1 MNSRRA
7 LVSVVGLSV
16 MCLMGGCLVLEQV
29 EEILGGS
36 ISQTAAP
43 EVPREFRGV
52 WVATVSRIDW
62 PPEAGTEEQK
72 KAMVDILDLAVEMNL
87 NGVVFQVRPAAD
99 ALYESKLEPW
109 SRYLTGSQGKAPEPY
124 YDPLAFAVEQAH
136 KRGLELHAWFNPYR
150 AGLSQN
156 EEYAS
161 NSIVKAR
168 PELVRKHGSLKWMD
182 PGEDDVKKQ
191 SLDVMLDVVKRYDI
205 DAVHMDD
212 YFYPYGAGEGFDD
225 DASWKKYKKSGGTLE
240 KGDWRRKNVDD
251 FIEKLSQEMRK
262 IKPYVKLGISPFGI
276 WRPGYPEGI
285 SGMDQYNSIFADPKK
300 WLEKGWVD
308 YLTPQLYWPIDSKG
322 QPFVPLLNW
331 WHEQNVMG
339 RHVWPGLY
347 TGKYDRD
354 EIRNQILESRKSD
367 PKAAGHIHF
376 SQKTFRS
383 DKGAPLKESIYTRR
397 ALTPQATWMQCD
409 SPRVL
414 KGKVTAQNDGNL
426 FVSVSPKSLDGS
438 RVWVIQFQADGKWDH
453 EILPVSQT
461 EATIPKA
468 SKVVVFGVNRI
479 GAAGEKVSLLND

>member
-285 SGMDQYNSIFADPKK
+285 SGMDQYNS
-300 WLEKGWVD
+300 
-308 YLTPQLYWPIDSKG
+308 
-322 QPFVPLLNW
+322 
-331 WHEQNVMG
+331 
-339 RHVWPGLY
+339 
-347 TGKYDRD
+347 
-354 EIRNQILESRKSD
+354 
-367 PKAAGHIHF
+367 
-376 SQKTFRS
+376 
-383 DKGAPLKESIYTRR
+383 
-397 ALTPQATWMQCD
+397 
-409 SPRVL
+409 
-414 KGKVTAQNDGNL
+414 
-426 FVSVSPKSLDGS
+426 
-438 RVWVIQFQADGKWDH
+438 
-453 EILPVSQT
+453 
-461 EATIPKA
+461 
-468 SKVVVFGVNRI
+468 
-479 GAAGEKVSLLND
+479 